1 MIPEKVDLIDNL
13 NVKDMVKDNKQVYFI
28 YYQKDELWYRHE
40 NGFDFPVPI
49 TDTGDAIFKNQ
60 DKAMFFMRW
69 INKHIKFINESKS
82 LE

>member
-1 MIPEKVDLIDNL
+1 MIPEKVTNIENL
-13 NVKDMVKDNKQVYFI
+13 SVKEMVYDNKQVYFI
-28 YYQKDELWYRHE
+28 HYQKDELWYRTE

-49 TDTGDAIFKNQ
+49 SDTSDAEFKHQ

-69 INKHIKFINESKS
+69 INKHIKFIKEAKS